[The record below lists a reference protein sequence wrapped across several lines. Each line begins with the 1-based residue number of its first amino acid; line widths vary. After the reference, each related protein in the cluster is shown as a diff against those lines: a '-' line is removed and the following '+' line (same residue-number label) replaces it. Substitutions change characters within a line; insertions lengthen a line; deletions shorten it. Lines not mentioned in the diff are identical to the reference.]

1 MSKYDI
7 NEPLNVWEDGLNNS
21 RKRKQEWIDS
31 LIEKYGF
38 PVREENLLKED
49 FALHDMVKD
58 DLAKM
63 EKDYY
68 AYQSQ
73 PRGSS
78 LDDEDMKRNAEKLK
92 EQNPYATSS
101 TQTSTANNNAEDEQA
116 AALKKIR
123 EQSSK
128 KEIKPLPKR
137 EDTWIDKA
145 AEIIATSDVAR
156 KAALAMQGAADSYI
170 NPVGL
175 ALRFKNYIQ
184 NGEFS
189 TGIEHI
195 EPKDGF
201 EKMIELAGE
210 MLYEAGPALKAFKAG
225 KTATT
230 TAINKYEQQQF
241 GQAYK
246 KVYNELLEKAPGDA
260 EEIMATVHKLF
271 GKSTHIQRGAAA
283 YTTDGK
289 LITQGK
295 ELLRATN
302 GATKR
307 NYGLTKEIGLHN
319 MSEADVK
326 ALPELLRKNDPV
338 EVTDSGRW
346 VYEVVAKDGR
356 TRKVVT
362 ALKEINGKLRRVVI
376 SDYWLDDI
384 KTPIRKLVK

>member
-1 MSKYDI
+1 M
-7 NEPLNVWEDGLNNS
+7 NNS

-38 PVREENLLKED
+38 PVREENLQKEDYVMYDFLKE
-49 FALHDMVKD
+49 

-63 EKDYY
+63 EDSRLSSKPV
-68 AYQSQ
+68 S
-73 PRGSS
+73 RGSS
-78 LDDEDMKRNAEKLK
+78 LDDEDMERNAEKLK

-101 TQTSTANNNAEDEQA
+101 TQTSTANNNAEDEQTE
-116 AALKKIR
+116 ALRKIR

-241 GQAYK
+241 SQAYK

-289 LITQGK
+289 LITQGRK
-295 ELLRATN
+295 LRKATE
-302 GATKR
+302 GKVER
-307 NYGLTKEIGLHN
+307 NYGLTKAIGTHN
-319 MSEADVK
+319 MSKADIK
-326 ALPELLRKNDPV
+326 ALPDILRKYKPV
-338 EVTDSGRW
+338 EITDRGQYI
-346 VYEVVAKDGR
+346 YEILGENGK
-356 TRKVVT
+356 TRKIVT
-362 ALKEINGKLRRVVI
+362 SLREINGKLRRVVV
-376 SDYWLDDI
+376 SDYWVDDI
-384 KTPIRKLVK
+384 KTPIRELLK

>member
-260 EEIMATVHKLF
+260 EEIMAAYHKLF
-271 GKSTHIQRGAAA
+271 GENIYIQRGAAA
-283 YTTDGK
+283 FTEDGK
-289 LITQGK
+289 LITQGRK
-295 ELLRATN
+295 LKRATK
-302 GATKR
+302 GKYES

-319 MSEADVK
+319 MSEAEVK
-326 ALPELLRKNDPV
+326 ALPELLRKNDLV
-338 EVTDSGRW
+338 EVNSRGQHI
-346 VYEVVAKDGR
+346 YEIMAKDGR

-362 ALKEINGKLRRVVI
+362 ALKEINGKLRRVVV
-376 SDYWLDDI
+376 SDYWVDDI
-384 KTPIRKLVK
+384 KTPIRELLK